1 MDRSFHLFIVPHQKN
16 LSPISSG
23 VSIMC
28 FRGLSL
34 RGMAVRCARLK
45 LSIGLIVATGI
56 LSASPLTSSVRA
68 QGLFGGIRVVGGV
81 SISPEGVLRTA
92 TQEDQTLALSE
103 MRAQLIGPQGQLNQ

>member
-1 MDRSFHLFIVPHQKN
+1 
-16 LSPISSG
+16 
-23 VSIMC
+23 MC

-56 LSASPLTSSVRA
+56 LSASPWTSSVRA
-68 QGLFGGIRVVGGV
+68 QGIGGFGSIRVVGGV

-103 MRAQLIGPQGQLNQ
+103 MRAQLIGPQGQLNQPAERRLIS

>member
-1 MDRSFHLFIVPHQKN
+1 
-16 LSPISSG
+16 
-23 VSIMC
+23 MC

-56 LSASPLTSSVRA
+56 LTASPWASSVRA
-68 QGLFGGIRVVGGV
+68 QGIGGIGGFGNIRVVGGV

-103 MRAQLIGPQGQLNQ
+103 MRAQLIGPQGQLNQPAERRLISLKNLQKIIT